1 MSRRADHAAEMRFA
15 LSHRCSLADARL
27 GLAKE
32 RWRLRDAAMNG
43 VGQGEA
49 FAGADVLSTGPMRE
63 RAAPLPDTDFWWNR
77 D

>member
-1 MSRRADHAAEMRFA
+1 VSRRSEHAEEMRYA
-15 LSHRCSLADARL
+15 LAHRCSLAEARL

-43 VGQGEA
+43 VGQREA
-49 FAGADVLSTGPMRE
+49 FSGRDVLSTGPMRE
-63 RAAPLPDTDFWWNR
+63 RAATPDHDFWWNR